1 MTDEAT
7 TEATTEAPEEPAAEA
22 PKEEAKEEASPW
34 NGEIDSLAE
43 MEWFKALAE
52 PTQAAVREGHLA
64 KLTAYEKGYQPKF
77 QASSEAMKQAEAM
90 MASADRK
97 LRDAHQLFYADH
109 DEDPRLAQQTTQIEE
124 LLAKVQGFEK
134 ADADRLAAVEAE
146 AAATREPAIDK
157 LEGWLETNAAW
168 ILGTGDDTA
177 LLEKWVALRQVGYSD
192 EEAAAALERFRDA
205 RPAKKPV
212 PKDIALASADSS
224 SRARRPTSRRAVEEF
239 DTAFKRLMNDSR

>member
-1 MTDEAT
+1 MSETDEAT
-7 TEATTEAPEEPAAEA
+7 TEATTEAEA
-22 PKEEAKEEASPW
+22 PEEAKEEAPSW
-34 NGEIDSLAE
+34 NGEVDSLGELA
-43 MEWFKALAE
+43 WFQALDE
-52 PTQAAVREGHLA
+52 PTQAAVREGHVA

-77 QASSEAMKQAEAM
+77 QASSDAMKQAEAM

-124 LLAKVQGFEK
+124 LLAQVQGFEK
-134 ADADRLAAVEAE
+134 ADADRLVAIEAKE
-146 AAATREPAIDK
+146 TATREAAIDE

-168 ILGTGDDTA
+168 ILGTGDDTV
-177 LLEKWVALRQVGYSD
+177 LLEKWVALRRVGYTD
-192 EEAAAALERFRDA
+192 EEAATALERFRDA

-224 SRARRPTSRRAVEEF
+224 SRARRPTSRRDVEEF